1 MEQIPKIVGQR
12 LQAIAKP
19 AVHPESDLLTA
30 FAERSLG
37 ERERRQVLEHLAQCS
52 DCREVV
58 SLSLPELKP
67 ASSVSSGPAKAPWL
81 GWPVLRWGALVA
93 GVVVVGT
100 AVTLRYQK
108 PERGTQFT
116 AANPPAPAAVMEKSA
131 VQAQVSASTGG
142 KAVARRRDMSD
153 ASSPRPGPL
162 KRSDSARVN
171 KKSPAALVE
180 MDRLT
185 VGAKPT
191 LAAKMA
197 EAVPSTPPLSNK
209 TDAKEG
215 RPDNLRGSAGQAGAA
230 RVSSSRE
237 MVEVTGPAPEEEAI
251 PGQAKAGKD
260 SPSKTQSAAVTGMDA
275 NRTTSPMG
283 GSSSLPLQARN
294 SVQLQKNLVRLRP
307 RWTLSATG
315 ALDRSLDGGKT
326 WETVPLGSTTVFR
339 ALSALD
345 SEIWV
350 GGSGG
355 ALYHSSD
362 DGQQWVQI
370 KPAADGKSLTS
381 DIDTIEFTDA
391 RHGKLA
397 TASGETWVTTDAG
410 ESWQKK

>member
-1 MEQIPKIVGQR
+1 MR
-12 LQAIAKP
+12 
-19 AVHPESDLLTA
+19 
-30 FAERSLG
+30 
-37 ERERRQVLEHLAQCS
+37 
-52 DCREVV
+52 
-58 SLSLPELKP
+58 
-67 ASSVSSGPAKAPWL
+67 
-81 GWPVLRWGALVA
+81 
-93 GVVVVGT
+93 
-100 AVTLRYQK
+100 
-108 PERGTQFT
+108 
-116 AANPPAPAAVMEKSA
+116 
-131 VQAQVSASTGG
+131 
-142 KAVARRRDMSD
+142 D

-162 KRSDSARVN
+162 KRSDSVLVN
-171 KKSPAALVE
+171 KKSPAARSE

-197 EAVPSTPPLSNK
+197 EAVPSTPPLSNR
-209 TDAKEG
+209 TDEEQQKEG
-215 RPDNLRGSAGQAGAA
+215 RPDNLPGSAGQAGAA

-237 MVEVTGPAPEEEAI
+237 MVEVTGPAPEEMEAI
-251 PGQAKAGKD
+251 PGKAKEGKD

-275 NRTTSPMG
+275 NRTTSPMS